1 MLLWLKAFSDV
12 SFAAICMSFDYPDDL
27 KYLDSHEYVRIEGDT
42 ATIGISAFAIDQL
55 GDIVFIELPDAG
67 SAITQGETFGSVES
81 VKAVEDLYSPV
92 TGTVTESNTAIAD
105 TPEQLADDPYGKGW
119 LLKIKL
125 SGSPDLSAAM
135 SASEY
140 RDRVEGH

>member
-1 MLLWLKAFSDV
+1 
-12 SFAAICMSFDYPDDL
+12 MSFDYPDDL

-67 SAITQGETFGSVES
+67 SAVTQGQTFGSVES

-92 TGTVTESNTAIAD
+92 TGTVIVSNTAIAD
-105 TPEQLADDPYGKGW
+105 APEQLADDPYGNGW

-125 SGSPDLSAAM
+125 DGSPDLSAAM
-135 SASEY
+135 NASEY